1 MQKGGLMGAQ
11 VAGLGRRARARLPA
25 PRRQTPAHFLAQALL
40 HRPILSR
47 HEGQEHGGARDRAA
61 QPRAI
66 ALHSRARSHRTS
78 RPDGSGAGRAHPLS
92 RGLTREGLRESLE
105 KVSFAD
111 VPPGARL
118 IVWTE
123 LVEDSVGVHHDL
135 PLISITVEPGDVAE
149 QVEEALAAKLDPI
162 NDDDRFVFLTLLACD
177 SQRADA
183 QFTDQA
189 ALLLNLFEG
198 HSVSAL
204 PLLRIAR
211 GYTPFP
217 DRVQA
222 YKPPQPEAHL
232 SDVFELL
239 WTN

>member
-1 MQKGGLMGAQ
+1 
-11 VAGLGRRARARLPA
+11 
-25 PRRQTPAHFLAQALL
+25 
-40 HRPILSR
+40 
-47 HEGQEHGGARDRAA
+47 
-61 QPRAI
+61 
-66 ALHSRARSHRTS
+66 
-78 RPDGSGAGRAHPLS
+78 
-92 RGLTREGLRESLE
+92 
-105 KVSFAD
+105 
-111 VPPGARL
+111 
-118 IVWTE
+118 
-123 LVEDSVGVHHDL
+123 VHHDL

-149 QVEEALAAKLDPI
+149 QVEEALATKLDPI
-162 NDDDRFVFLTLLACD
+162 NDEHRYVFPTLLACD

-198 HSVSAL
+198 HGVPAL

-222 YKPPQPEAHL
+222 YKPSQTEAHM